1 VTKNEATNANVSS
14 DIAQW
19 IGERMPIWTTIRDQR
34 TGELWWNTNYGGSQ
48 TAAQNFAVFVG
59 APYAVVQQSEGTPN
73 PQVRKYSG
81 RLSTNFKLSAFAPE
95 GSFLRKFEVGG
106 ALRYQDK
113 GFLGYYGK
121 QQFPATITELDRT
134 RPIWDRGSFFGKGT
148 SGHYSLDVNLRY
160 RTRLWANKVGT
171 SLQLNIR
178 NLQESGD
185 RLQAI
190 GAFPDGTPHTYRI
203 VDPRQFI
210 LTATFD
216 L

>member
-1 VTKNEATNANVSS
+1 
-14 DIAQW
+14 
-19 IGERMPIWTTIRDQR
+19 MPIWTTIRDQR
-34 TGELWWNTNYGGSQ
+34 TDQLWWNTNYGGAQ

-59 APYAVVQQSEGTPN
+59 APYAVVQQSQGTPN
-73 PQVRKYSG
+73 PQIRKYAG
-81 RLSTNFKLSAFAPE
+81 RFSTNFKFSGVTQNE
-95 GSFLRKFEVGG
+95 TLRKFELGG
-106 ALRYQDK
+106 ALRYQDA
-113 GFLGYYGK
+113 GFMGYYGK

-134 RPIWDRGSFFGKGT
+134 RPIKDKGYFFGKVTG
-148 SGHYSLDVNLRY
+148 GQYSLDVNVRY

-171 SLQLNIR
+171 SFQLNIR
-178 NLQESGD
+178 NLQEAGN

-203 VDPRQFI
+203 VDPRQFV